1 MTHRLTSQQLRN
13 KRTRN
18 QRLQPKQ
25 TKPVEVLPF
34 GSSYMDFLP
43 DDVSLVIFKM
53 KHTMEFAPTLKMI
66 NMFRCVFEDTPFRIR
81 MTTKTLLKPISKRT
95 FFHIDVEEYMGNI
108 EFRATTEQIKK
119 VEERMNI
126 KIQLNK
132 PDDPLRYMS
141 YRDKYTDARIK
152 WLNKQPALV
161 LDIINISKSLGL
173 KCLAPNHILESL
185 LVEDINRKKDDIMF
199 KFV

>member
-13 KRTRN
+13 KRKRN

-25 TKPVEVLPF
+25 TKPAEVLPF

-81 MTTKTLLKPISKRT
+81 MTTRTLLKPISKRKM
-95 FFHIDVEEYMGNI
+95 FHIDVEEYMGNI
-108 EFRATTEQIKK
+108 EFSATAEQKT
-119 VEERMNI
+119 
-126 KIQLNK
+126 L
-132 PDDPLRYMS
+132 
-141 YRDKYTDARIK
+141 
-152 WLNKQPALV
+152 
-161 LDIINISKSLGL
+161 KS
-173 KCLAPNHILESL
+173 
-185 LVEDINRKKDDIMF
+185 V
-199 KFV
+199 